1 MLSWKSDPYL
11 WWVFDSWISRKGS
24 PTKLIQHSPA
34 LQELYGSHVRA
45 LIAKSRI
52 SKMKYAK
59 QRFSST
65 AVPLQRC
72 VMFFKALWRFCIDV
86 QATRAGTDPARY
98 ARKFLSEV
106 TAESVV
112 QAAMMA
118 EAADEQLLFRRFFDH
133 DKWDA
138 TSVALEINA
147 FLNKL
152 SSLFITT
159 DPAAPA
165 GCLRHGFV
173 KYAIEGL
180 ATPHVCWVD
189 GKQRIIG
196 GPGAVTPAIIQRCLS
211 RMANFVR
218 LTVAAASAEFPRW
231 QVVQALG
238 VLNLEHRV
246 HRQRGRPQQPP
257 AEQKQNINRLAQAF
271 ALDPDLLEDDFLTC
285 ESAATARFV
294 QAGNGN
300 STAAWIGAITQLH
313 RGVQARLQ
321 ASPLARILHIA
332 QCWEGLSTSK
342 VEQTFGAIKSI
353 VTGLHRHCTSANEN
367 MEARLC
373 SDLRGASQEFKKRVF
388 QAAKLIWCDLI
399 PRSRASGKDRFGNF
413 TRGLKRKAK
422 QCDSEQGFLRKRRAA
437 ATAATSSSSTGDIYA
452 LAVAAGAATWS
463 KEHQT
468 CEDKWEIKRDA
479 TKYSGEHTMLPE
491 DDVDPEMLRVA
502 RIARA
507 KAAAS
512 AEKARAKLK
521 SLRRVF
527 QKRKWTFNGMP
538 VCLCESLC
546 GQSRSRCQSVI
557 TKHKMKNVQIC
568 SRRYTLS
575 PRTLLSLPA
584 S

>member
-1 MLSWKSDPYL
+1 M
-11 WWVFDSWISRKGS
+11 FDSWISRKGS

-86 QATRAGTDPARY
+86 QATRAGTDPAKY
-98 ARKFLSEV
+98 ARKFQSEV

-118 EAADEQLLFRRFFDH
+118 EAADEQLLFRRYFDH

-165 GCLRHGFV
+165 GCLGHGFV

-180 ATPHVCWVD
+180 ATPHVCWVAD
-189 GKQRIIG
+189 RKQRIIG
-196 GPGAVTPAIIQRCLS
+196 GPGAITPAIIQRCLS

-218 LTVAAASAEFPRW
+218 LTVAAASAEFPQW
-231 QVVQALG
+231 QLVQSLG

-246 HRQRGRPQQPP
+246 HRQRGRPEQPP
-257 AEQKQNINRLAQAF
+257 AEQKQNIDRLAQAF
-271 ALDPDLLEDDFLTC
+271 TLDPDLLEEEFLTC
-285 ESAATARFV
+285 GSAAKARFV

-313 RGVQARLQ
+313 LGGKPGCKLHLSRESYTSPNAGKDYQLPKWSKPSDHQIDCHRR
-321 ASPLARILHIA
+321 PLALYIR
-332 QCWEGLSTSK
+332 Q
-342 VEQTFGAIKSI
+342 
-353 VTGLHRHCTSANEN
+353 
-367 MEARLC
+367 
-373 SDLRGASQEFKKRVF
+373 
-388 QAAKLIWCDLI
+388 
-399 PRSRASGKDRFGNF
+399 
-413 TRGLKRKAK
+413 
-422 QCDSEQGFLRKRRAA
+422 
-437 ATAATSSSSTGDIYA
+437 
-452 LAVAAGAATWS
+452 
-463 KEHQT
+463 
-468 CEDKWEIKRDA
+468 
-479 TKYSGEHTMLPE
+479 
-491 DDVDPEMLRVA
+491 
-502 RIARA
+502 
-507 KAAAS
+507 
-512 AEKARAKLK
+512 
-521 SLRRVF
+521 
-527 QKRKWTFNGMP
+527 
-538 VCLCESLC
+538 
-546 GQSRSRCQSVI
+546 
-557 TKHKMKNVQIC
+557 
-568 SRRYTLS
+568 
-575 PRTLLSLPA
+575 
-584 S
+584 